1 MEVSLVRREHN
12 YVHCCKIEA
21 ALLLSL
27 SIPVTANIGGGSL
40 SPPNCS
46 PRETEKRSLQSSCL
60 QLAANLCFV
69 CSCKRWVSI
78 EATKVA
84 AAALEL

>member
-1 MEVSLVRREHN
+1 MRREHN

-27 SIPVTANIGGGSL
+27 RIPVTAKIGGRSL

-46 PRETEKRSLQSSCL
+46 PRETEKRRVSAKFMFTASCKSMFCL
-60 QLAANLCFV
+60 QLQTL
-69 CSCKRWVSI
+69 VST